1 VILNVLFVEII
12 AFSFMQLLLNLL
24 ILLLYS
30 SRAVASCMLP
40 TSASRVVAVGLFFI
54 FSQLAANSDF
64 DSSFFASFNFGFLFC
79 FLLAFLLTFFT

>member
-64 DSSFFASFNFGFLFC
+64 DSFFLHLSILVFC
-79 FLLAFLLTFFT
+79 FVFYSPFC